1 MLFEMS
7 ANETT
12 IKT

>member
-1 MLFEMS
+1 MMNAQ

-12 IKT
+12 IE